1 MGSRVVFA
9 TAIAVSVACSS
20 SPQAPAPPAIDDSC
34 AGPCPRS
41 KIKHVVVVIQ
51 ENHTFDNHF
60 GRYCTAAAGS
70 MPTCNDGPA
79 CCERAP
85 DSDASGHTP
94 IVLDDAAQ
102 AFHDPDHTVACETK
116 EMDGTLMDRYA
127 TTLECGGPENLAVAD
142 AKTVQPYWDLAKT
155 GALAD
160 RYFQPEIGQSSAND
174 MYFARASH
182 VFDDNA
188 FEPKGAFG
196 SPCSLQSAKVAEY
209 TDTTIGDLLSAA
221 SVPWAFYVEGYDAQ
235 ATAQRAGK
243 CAERTDACPG
253 NVNFSPCTFEPGDVP
268 IEYFPS
274 TRDNPKFIRDL
285 SALDADLASGALPAI
300 VFVKAL
306 GYHSEHPVARTRIT
320 DGVTFVS
327 SIAQRIWASRY
338 RASTLFLLTYDE
350 GGGYW
355 DHVTPPASPDA
366 HAYGTRVPTLALGP
380 FAKKNFVSHVV
391 MEHSSLVAFLEWN
404 FLGGVGQLKTR
415 DAQVHNLGSL
425 IDAQAAGVAVPE

>member
-1 MGSRVVFA
+1 MPLRAIVFA
-9 TAIAVSVACSS
+9 LALCEACASS
-20 SPQAPAPPAIDDSC
+20 QPSPPAIDDSC
-34 AGPCPRS
+34 AGPCPQS

-60 GRYCTAAAGS
+60 GRYCTAPAGS
-70 MPTCNDGPA
+70 NPTCTNGA
-79 CCERAP
+79 MCCERAP
-85 DSDASGHTP
+85 DTDASGNKP

-102 AFHDPDHTVACETK
+102 AFHDPDHTAECETK
-116 EMDGTLMDRYA
+116 EMHGALMDRYA
-127 TTLECGGPENLAVAD
+127 TTVECGGPENLAVAD
-142 AKTVQPYWDLAKT
+142 QKTVQPYWDLAKT

-174 MYFARASH
+174 MYFARAAH

-196 SPCSLQSAKVAEY
+196 TPCSLQSANIAEY
-209 TDTTIGDLLSAA
+209 TDTTLGDLLSAA

-235 ATAQRAGK
+235 ATAQRGGK

-268 IEYFPS
+268 FEYFTS
-274 TRDNPKFIRDL
+274 TRDNPKVIRDL
-285 SALDADLASGALPAI
+285 STLDVDLAIGTLPAI

-320 DGVTFVS
+320 DGVAFVS

-355 DHVTPPASPDA
+355 DHVPPPASPDT

-415 DAQVHNLGSL
+415 DAKVHNLGSL
-425 IDAQAAGVAVPE
+425 IDSQAAGVAVPE